1 MLRQSTRSKDEK
13 VVIRW
18 KDVCFDTVVKDP
30 SKSNFFHTSYK
41 TKQVLCDMSG
51 RAASGELL
59 AIIGPTGIF
68 FAWFL
73 RAFCYFFFVSF
84 S

>member
-18 KDVCFDTVVKDP
+18 KDICFDTVVKDP
-30 SKSNFFHTSYK
+30 SKSSFFHTSYK
-41 TKQVLCDMSG
+41 TKQVLCNMSG

-59 AIIGPTGIF
+59 AIIGPTGTCF
-68 FAWFL
+68 SFG
-73 RAFCYFFFVSF
+73 FFVLS
-84 S
+84 